1 LAEML
6 QLPSEAYLAE
16 QYNEVDIDA
25 IHNAR
30 EFARKTLAK
39 HLHTHFLKLYQQFMT
54 KDKWSPNAEAVAA
67 RRLKNVCLSWLVAT
81 EQIETLQLAEQQFKQ
96 ADNMTDQLAALTCLV
111 HAKDS
116 SVGKEALEAFAK
128 HWSHDSLVMDSWFS
142 VQASRPHPDALAN
155 VKALEA
161 HSAFSMKNPN
171 KVRAL
176 ISAFVNQN
184 RVNFHAKDAS
194 GYQFLANKV
203 IELNQLNPQIAARLV
218 IPLTRYKRMDKVR
231 QGLMKKELE
240 RIKQQQ
246 LSADLF
252 EVIEKA
258 LQ

>member
-1 LAEML
+1 
-6 QLPSEAYLAE
+6 
-16 QYNEVDIDA
+16 
-25 IHNAR
+25 
-30 EFARKTLAK
+30 
-39 HLHTHFLKLYQQFMT
+39 
-54 KDKWSPNAEAVAA
+54 
-67 RRLKNVCLSWLVAT
+67 
-81 EQIETLQLAEQQFKQ
+81 
-96 ADNMTDQLAALTCLV
+96 
-111 HAKDS
+111 
-116 SVGKEALEAFAK
+116 
-128 HWSHDSLVMDSWFS
+128 
-142 VQASRPHPDALAN
+142 
-155 VKALEA
+155 LEA